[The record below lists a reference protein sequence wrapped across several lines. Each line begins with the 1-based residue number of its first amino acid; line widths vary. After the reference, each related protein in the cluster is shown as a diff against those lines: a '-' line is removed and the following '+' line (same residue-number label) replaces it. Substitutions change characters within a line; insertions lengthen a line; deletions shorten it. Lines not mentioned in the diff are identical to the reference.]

1 MNWKEIL
8 AIIFLASILSSTLA
22 SSIGLSHWSRLESST
37 HAEIR
42 LDSADQLLKFAN
54 VVNRTVVY
62 SFDVFWPMKPGKTTL
77 SAYVKNL
84 RCTGKGYTIKIVTMD
99 GKVFRAPNWVN
110 LQFERKDP
118 FLYFHVVLNVS
129 SKCRVVP
136 SKEGPVVVI
145 DAKTK

>member
-1 MNWKEIL
+1 MNWKETLVLIFL
-8 AIIFLASILSSTLA
+8 TSIIFSTLGA
-22 SSIGLSHWSRLESST
+22 SIGLSHWSRLESST

-42 LDSADQLLKFAN
+42 LDSADQLLKFAD

-84 RCTGKGYTIKIVTMD
+84 QCSEKGYTIEIVTMD
-99 GKVFRAPNWVN
+99 GRVFRTSD
-110 LQFERKDP
+110 LGSFQFERKDP

-129 SKCRVVP
+129 PKCRVVP
-136 SKEGPVVVI
+136 SKEGPEVVI
-145 DAKTK
+145 DAETK